1 MDQDGFRPRNHL
13 RISSRRR
20 PKNKGVG
27 KGQSNRRS
35 GGHYRSSSESPD
47 RAEDVKEKA
56 VAAGPSPG
64 KSHDMEDIAWK
75 TVDTD
80 EEILEKGNGKW
91 INLRITEH
99 QRSSSDEDDDGS
111 NGRFVYFGT
120 AAQCV
125 ESLNQCGQAVEE
137 KDPTDEER
145 DIIYDKKEFTVRS
158 VSKKKAEPEAMEV
171 PPSPPPSSSP
181 SKTGSRKGRRKRR
194 NSHRPKEQQAS
205 TSKAKDSPRGS
216 HGDRKSGPS
225 RKKAGKGRDS
235 QPQQSDS
242 PSPIKGPPSPLYE
255 AAPMFKPPS
264 RRVVVELSSD
274 SEGEAGGDRVQLF
287 DRSSSPRR
295 SRVDT
300 PLARGSRY
308 GPAGKPLNAGNEEI
322 DSSPE
327 SYRNKVD
334 VARSLSTSKKTK
346 LYLAKR
352 PDHSSDKLTWI
363 SVRCQ

>member
-1 MDQDGFRPRNHL
+1 MKEGA
-13 RISSRRR
+13 
-20 PKNKGVG
+20 VG
-27 KGQSNRRS
+27 
-35 GGHYRSSSESPD
+35 
-47 RAEDVKEKA
+47 
-56 VAAGPSPG
+56 AGPSPR
-64 KSHDMEDIAWK
+64 KHDMEDIAWK
-75 TVDTD
+75 AVDTD

-225 RKKAGKGRDS
+225 CNAKKAGKGRCS

-274 SEGEAGGDRVQLF
+274 SDGEAGGDHVQLF
-287 DRSSSPRR
+287 DRCSSPRR

-308 GPAGKPLNAGNEEI
+308 RPAGKPLNAGNEEI

-334 VARSLSTSKKTK
+334 VAWSLSTSKKTK
-346 LYLAKR
+346 LYLAKKPDHKR

-363 SVRCQ
+363 SVRC